1 MTSSVTEKVT
11 VCVCGADL
19 RNRNTDIMDQAVEI
33 LKRSQTGMN
42 FKNEL
47 YKKMLERNPRTDCH
61 YYWTAKSPEERET
74 VSAILELYLLERE
87 YRR

>member
-1 MTSSVTEKVT
+1 
-11 VCVCGADL
+11 
-19 RNRNTDIMDQAVEI
+19 
-33 LKRSQTGMN
+33 MN